1 MHRHLRSRRAFTLV
15 ELLVVIGIIAILIA
29 ILLPAL
35 QAARRQA
42 NQTKCLAS
50 LKEIG
55 NSFAMYAVDNRG
67 FWPVATI
74 SEDTTNPN
82 NPRPNLV
89 ARPDPSKPLGWFEVR
104 WYDQISKYMT
114 KTPSGGANEI
124 TLLRERSPIWGCP
137 EWNKSF
143 EYDAN
148 SFADRVRVG
157 YGMQVVPFWYTKG
170 LSAPGVF
177 VQDFSTAALQGFAQF
192 TIRSPDT
199 VFGTRWKAS
208 QWGKQGSDRAV
219 IFDATLHLFSAPN
232 RMSRSLSNCAPFPV
246 GPAPFNAA
254 FSVEGTRHM
263 KRGSSRNQAFG
274 AKGANALFCDGHA
287 APVTPV
293 EAWNAICLPGQDNS
307 VP

>member
-1 MHRHLRSRRAFTLV
+1 MLNIRVQRRGFTLV

-55 NSFAMYAVDNRG
+55 NAFAMYAVENKG
-67 FWPVATI
+67 YWPVATI

-82 NPRPNLV
+82 NPRENLV
-89 ARPDPSKPLGWFEVR
+89 ARPDASKPLGWFEVR
-104 WYDQISKYMT
+104 WYDQISRYMT
-114 KTPSGGANEI
+114 KNPSGGANEI

-137 EWNKSF
+137 EWSKSY

-157 YGMQVVPFWYTKG
+157 YGMQVIPTWYTRG

-177 VQDFSTAALQGFAQF
+177 VQDFSVKALQEFAQF
-192 TIRSPDT
+192 TIRTPDT
-199 VFGTRWKAS
+199 VYGTRWKAAT
-208 QWGKQGSDRAV
+208 WGKRGAERAV

-232 RMSRSLSNCAPFPV
+232 RFSRSLSGFTPFPN
-246 GPAPFNAA
+246 GPAPYNAA
-254 FSVEGTRHM
+254 FSVDGARHL
-263 KRGSSRNQAFG
+263 KRGVSRQEAVN

-287 APVTPV
+287 AAVTPV
-293 EAWNAICLPGQDNS
+293 EAWNSICLPGQDNS
-307 VP
+307 SP